1 MKFNKVVV
9 VLCVSVIVIACAL
22 VFANKAIQA
31 QGEGATGEIL
41 NRIDDIARDQK
52 AILDGINSI
61 KEELKI
67 IKIRVTQ
74 SQ

>member
-1 MKFNKVVV
+1 MKFNKVAVM
-9 VLCVSVIVIACAL
+9 LCVSIIVIACAL
-22 VFANKAIQA
+22 VFVNKAIQA
-31 QGEGATGEIL
+31 QGEGSTEMSQRLDEI
-41 NRIDDIARDQK
+41 AKDQK